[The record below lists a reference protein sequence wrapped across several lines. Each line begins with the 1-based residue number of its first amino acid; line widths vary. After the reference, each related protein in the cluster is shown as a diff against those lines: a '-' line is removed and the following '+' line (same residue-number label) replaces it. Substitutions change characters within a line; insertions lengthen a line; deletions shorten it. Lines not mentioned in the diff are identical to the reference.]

1 MPAVASA
8 PTYRMFSVVQWLPLV
23 SIPIFFIGLYPY
35 LRELMDK
42 FVFPDILEKDNET
55 AVLTLAILT
64 AFSTMTSNTAQLAD
78 IIKPTSETSLDSRL
92 KKSLKL
98 AARVIVSIP
107 PAIAA
112 GQLTRYQVEEFNFDI
127 TKTALISCMLLLASV
142 EFMTTIQGTHP
153 SDLVKLW
160 KAFAPKPKKEG
171 LSEITALIN
180 DDSDHETPD
189 FSRLFPSR
197 NVTLSLTA
205 VYVPL
210 AMYALYSL
218 INEFYRNIKPSSGGE
233 YTLFI
238 VCTLASTFATIF
250 DLDRWSKLLQEFVK
264 FKPSVFSILTA
275 MLVVVNSLLSSLMD
289 AVRGFEVHD
298 VGYHYKMLGYIS
310 ITAVLLAKFTTSV
323 TLTQDFGNYVSEK
336 GSQIKA
342 ACLKPPLR
350 RHASTV
356 APE

>member
-1 MPAVASA
+1 MPGAASS
-8 PTYRMFSVVQWLPLV
+8 PTARMFSVLQWLPLV
-23 SIPIFFIGLYPY
+23 SIPVFFVGLYPY

-42 FVFPDILEKDNET
+42 FVFPDILENDNET
-55 AVLTLAILT
+55 AVITLAILT

-78 IIKPTSETSLDSRL
+78 IIKPTDKVSLDSTL

-98 AARVIVSIP
+98 AARVMVSIP

-127 TKTALISCMLLLASV
+127 TNTALISCMVLLAGV
-142 EFMTTIQGTHP
+142 EFMTAMQGTHP
-153 SDLVKLW
+153 SELVKLW

-180 DDSDHETPD
+180 DDSEQEAQD
-189 FSRLFPSR
+189 FSALFPSR

-205 VYVPL
+205 IYVPL

-218 INEFYRNIKPSSGGE
+218 INEFYRNIKPTSAGE

-238 VCTLASTFATIF
+238 MCVLASTFATLF
-250 DLDRWSKLLQEFVK
+250 DLDRWSMLLQEFVK
-264 FKPSVFSILTA
+264 FKPSAFSVLTA
-275 MLVVVNSLLSSLMD
+275 LLVVVNSFLSSLID

-298 VGYHYKMLGYIS
+298 VGYNYKMLGYIS
-310 ITAVLLAKFTTSV
+310 ITAVLLAKFSSNV
-323 TLTQDFGNYVSEK
+323 TLTQDFGNYVYER
-336 GSQIKA
+336 GTQIKA

-350 RHASTV
+350 RHASAV